1 MDLFL
6 SMRSVACIQFSGSSQ
21 PATKEN
27 APFSHSQNRKF
38 FSDRRNGET
47 PDKIG
52 GFLGNIFF
60 IAHRWCGRQELN
72 LHGCPPVPKTG
83 VSAIPPR
90 PRIHIIVIKTGKRR
104 THSGI
109 HYSILITTSQ
119 RNIAARRYIFISGR
133 GYI

>member
-60 IAHRWCGRQELN
+60 IAHRWQGQKDLVS
-72 LHGCPPVPKTG
+72 PTG
-83 VSAIPPR
+83 SVGASKHLRCLEVS
-90 PRIHIIVIKTGKRR
+90 TGDPHPSTRSACLLFN
-104 THSGI
+104 TIS
-109 HYSILITTSQ
+109 TT
-119 RNIAARRYIFISGR
+119 
-133 GYI
+133 

>member
-60 IAHRWCGRQELN
+60 IAHRWRRERDSNPRARERKLISSQVSKNELD
-72 LHGCPPVPKTG
+72 
-83 VSAIPPR
+83 
-90 PRIHIIVIKTGKRR
+90 
-104 THSGI
+104 GI
-109 HYSILITTSQ
+109 
-119 RNIAARRYIFISGR
+119 
-133 GYI
+133 